1 MTEPVEQKA
10 GVKLTG
16 FGSSIELFGGN
27 SLFFFLLLVLG
38 LNIGITLWEHLQ
50 RREEHEQI
58 QCGSKLGIY
67 IYTMP
72 KGSPIDWKRMPV
84 DVYKCIPPFLY
95 NRPVLKEE

>member
-1 MTEPVEQKA
+1 MAESGNVE
-10 GVKLTG
+10 VSG
-16 FGSSIELFGGN
+16 FGASLKLGGAN

-38 LNIGITLWEHLQ
+38 LNIGVTLWEHVQ

-58 QCGSKLGIY
+58 QCGAKLGIY

-72 KGSPIDWKRMPV
+72 KGAPIDWKRMPV

-95 NRPVLKEE
+95 SRPSAVE